1 MKTQT
6 GSDYVQVAQQAFS
19 YTGQA
24 RDYFLYR
31 PTYPASF
38 FTDKI
43 QKISAEAFRR
53 ESKRVQ
59 NGEKHRQVIAIDLG
73 CGSGQATNSFLPY
86 FDKVIGVDVNK
97 LQLEQALQRYTIE
110 ISTGKVEFWEADC
123 SKIDEVIAE
132 RLGSNVSLALISVC
146 QAFHWFDER
155 DLLMRCKK
163 ALAPSQGCMAILGYK
178 ILEMTP
184 SPNYNKELFEDFYK
198 TVRVF
203 FAFDRDQLDNMYR
216 DKDFGEYFRNVA
228 SYEEKTTYN
237 HYPIQKFLGYLNT
250 LSAYRTKLEKID
262 KSPEDD
268 SLKKLVDQ
276 IGLSGYKR
284 GDPSEITVPENG
296 IAEVDFVVPF
306 FMYVLHD

>member
-6 GSDYVQVAQQAFS
+6 SDDYVQVAQQAFS

-31 PTYPASF
+31 PTYPTSF

-43 QKISAEAFRR
+43 QKISAEAYAA
-53 ESKRVQ
+53 ESKRVES
-59 NGEKHRQVIAIDLG
+59 GEKRRKIIAIDFG
-73 CGSGQATNSFLPY
+73 CGSGQATGSFFQY

-97 LQLEQALQRYTIE
+97 LQLDQAIHRYSAEIE
-110 ISTGKVEFWEADC
+110 SGKVEFWEADC

-132 RLGSNVSLALISVC
+132 RLKDDVCLALISVC

-155 DLLMRCKK
+155 DILKRCKK
-163 ALAPSQGCMAILGYK
+163 ALAPYKGCMAILGYK
-178 ILEMTP
+178 LLEMVDSTK
-184 SPNYNKELFEDFYK
+184 YDKRLFEDFYN
-198 TVRVF
+198 TIRVF
-203 FAFDRDQLDNMYR
+203 FAFDCDQLDNMYK
-216 DKDFGEYFRNVA
+216 DKHFGEYFAQVTFYQE
-228 SYEEKTTYN
+228 STVYN
-237 HYPIQKFLGYLNT
+237 DCSVQKLLGYFNT

-276 IGLSGYKR
+276 LGLTGYRR
-284 GDPSEITVPENG
+284 GDPSEVQVPKDKVG
-296 IAEVDFVVPF
+296 EVTFIVPF
-306 FMYVLHD
+306 FMYVMHD